1 MTDLW
6 YYEHA
11 VQEQGFELICGVD
24 EAGRGRGL
32 AGDTAVGV
40 LLENRVEHRVGD
52 LVADLIGM
60 TLGHRFGSK

>member
-1 MTDLW
+1 MLEYTLESEL
-6 YYEHA
+6 Y
-11 VQEQGFELICGVD
+11 EQGFRAVCGVD